1 MLEVVE
7 MALVCWWMAL
17 VVSIVFGWHVNT
29 VVVMSVVVGKMALA
43 EVIVQGCVGMKS
55 QCR

>member
-1 MLEVVE
+1 MLVVVE

-17 VVSIVFGWHVNT
+17 VVSIVLWWHVNT